1 MINESFPASN
11 FLSSIKTRAIFVF
24 LRVGVVSSLL
34 MSSGLALNYLI
45 ESNREVISHAYEIR
59 SIVSIFLRLDK
70 PSDSEEANLLS
81 RYRLQHNDAL
91 SEGINYVLV
100 LDSDGRIVKS
110 SRAAW
115 NRLLISD
122 PMLARSESD
131 DSQFR
136 SIRNCFIENS
146 SNSADCFKD
155 YIGFYQPFADSFT
168 LALPVRSIL
177 GDRGL
182 RQPTYLVLINFHPS
196 ISSHNFIT
204 DLLLILLLSFIFVG
218 LILLVLAL
226 ALYSRLVPVLRGIID
241 IDNLTGLLTRRA
253 CMDTGI
259 RLLSHGESDQAP
271 YVLGILDLD
280 NFKAIN
286 DTYGHQ
292 CGDLALQQ
300 AATILKSSLYGN
312 DDVLAR
318 LGGEEFLVIA
328 QCSSAHGLIMMDR
341 LRVALEQQTVLWQDR
356 EIKLTVSIGLASS
369 EHFGYNFN
377 HLYAQADAA
386 LYRAKEMGRNRVCS
400 SPSGEDDGMYD
411 PWSPGTTWTDSF
423 AQRFEPGSELDS

>member
-1 MINESFPASN
+1 
-11 FLSSIKTRAIFVF
+11 
-24 LRVGVVSSLL
+24 VV
-34 MSSGLALNYLI
+34 N
-45 ESNREVISHAYEIR
+45 
-59 SIVSIFLRLDK
+59 
-70 PSDSEEANLLS
+70 
-81 RYRLQHNDAL
+81 
-91 SEGINYVLV
+91 
-100 LDSDGRIVKS
+100 
-110 SRAAW
+110 
-115 NRLLISD
+115 
-122 PMLARSESD
+122 
-131 DSQFR
+131 
-136 SIRNCFIENS
+136 
-146 SNSADCFKD
+146 
-155 YIGFYQPFADSFT
+155 
-168 LALPVRSIL
+168 
-177 GDRGL
+177 
-182 RQPTYLVLINFHPS
+182 
-196 ISSHNFIT
+196 
-204 DLLLILLLSFIFVG
+204 LLLSFIFVG

-253 CMDTGI
+253 CMDTGM
-259 RLLSHGESDQAP
+259 RLLSHGESDQTP
-271 YVLGILDLD
+271 YILGILDLD

-341 LRVALEQQTVLWQDR
+341 LRVALEQQPVLWQDR

-369 EHFGYNFN
+369 EHLGYNFN

-400 SPSGEDDGMYD
+400 SPSGEDEGMYD
-411 PWSPGTTWTDSF
+411 PWSPGTAWTDSF